1 MKFIILGILLFVG
14 YVAVRFPI
22 ASVLIFLGTVVII
35 RGA

>member
-22 ASVLIFLGTVVII
+22 AGVFFVLGTVVLI